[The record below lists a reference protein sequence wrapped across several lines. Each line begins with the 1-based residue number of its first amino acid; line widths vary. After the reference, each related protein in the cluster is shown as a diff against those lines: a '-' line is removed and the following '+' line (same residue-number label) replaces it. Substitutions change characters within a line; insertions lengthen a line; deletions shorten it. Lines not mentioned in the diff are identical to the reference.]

1 MRSYPGKLM
10 LCVFLGLGGGAGGLP
25 AAGTP
30 PASVVAVQ
38 VKGTVEVQHGQA
50 SEVEKVTDGTQLGQD
65 DTVTT
70 STQSSVILVL
80 PSGSMVALREKSR
93 LKIAV
98 ALHSPLGG
106 EAVAAQEAPGAEA
119 HETGVS
125 QTSFELAFGQMLTRV
140 RKLNPSS
147 TFEVQT
153 PVSVAA
159 VRGTEFEV
167 SYQPDKS
174 GEAQYQ
180 LSTASGLVHVT
191 PHSGKM
197 VEVPADEQVEV
208 RAEVGQHGVK
218 IKHVKSGKLD
228 RKKKEKMQKEGQDN
242 ERKAGEFI
250 QKLQQN
256 GAGPKAKAAAAK
268 AAQARDD
275 ASRVAKPVTPA
286 TPNIPAKV
294 PVPAVKR
301 PPRRPGT

>member
-1 MRSYPGKLM
+1 MLAADSRS
-10 LCVFLGLGGGAGGLP
+10 AQ
-25 AAGTP
+25 
-30 PASVVAVQ
+30 PASVIAVQ
-38 VKGTVEVQHGQA
+38 VKGTVEVQHGKA
-50 SEVEKVTDGTQLGQD
+50 TEVGKVTDGTQLGQD

-70 STQSSVILVL
+70 SAQSSVVLVL
-80 PSGSMVALREKSR
+80 PSGTVVALREKSR

-98 ALHSPLGG
+98 ALQSPLVG
-106 EAVAAQEAPGAEA
+106 EALAAKEAPGAEA

-167 SYQPDKS
+167 SYQS
-174 GEAQYQ
+174 GTTGEAQYQ

-191 PHSGKM
+191 PHGGKM
-197 VEVPADEQVEV
+197 VAVPADEQVDV
-208 RAEVGQHGVK
+208 SAEVGQHGVK

-228 RKKKEKMQKEGQDN
+228 RKKKAKMQKEGQDN
-242 ERKAGEFI
+242 ERNAGEFM
-250 QKLQQN
+250 QRLQQS
-256 GAGPKAKAAAAK
+256 GAGAKAKAAAAK
-268 AAQARDD
+268 AADARDD
-275 ASRVAKPVTPA
+275 ASRVTKPVTPA
-286 TPNIPAKV
+286 KPNVPAK
-294 PVPAVKR
+294 VPAVKR

>member
-1 MRSYPGKLM
+1 MRSYPGRWILGV
-10 LCVFLGLGGGAGGLP
+10 LLGLVGGVGGLP
-25 AAGTP
+25 AAGSP
-30 PASVVAVQ
+30 PASVVAMQ
-38 VKGTVEVQHGQA
+38 VKGTVEVQHGMA
-50 SEVEKVTDGTQLGQD
+50 IEVEKVTDGTQLGQD

-70 STQSSVILVL
+70 SAQSSVVLVL
-80 PSGSMVALREKSR
+80 PSGTVVALREKSR

-98 ALHSPLGG
+98 ALQSPLEGD
-106 EAVAAQEAPGAEA
+106 ALAAKEAPGAEA

-167 SYQPDKS
+167 SYQS
-174 GEAQYQ
+174 GTTGEAQYQ

-191 PHSGKM
+191 PHDGKM
-197 VEVPADEQVEV
+197 VAVAADEQVNV
-208 RAEVGQHGVK
+208 SAEVGQHGVK
-218 IKHVKSGKLD
+218 IKHVKSRKLD

-242 ERKAGEFI
+242 ERNAGEFI
-250 QKLQQN
+250 HKLQQN
-256 GAGPKAKAAAAK
+256 GNGTKAKAAAAK
-268 AAQARDD
+268 AAEARDD
-275 ASRVAKPVTPA
+275 ASRVAKPVIPA
-286 TPNIPAKV
+286 TPNVPAK
-294 PVPAVKR
+294 VPAVKR